1 MVESLILVALGF
13 LVASLFALVAL
24 QFVWRR
30 AVTQTTRRLGLDV
43 KTYSDA
49 EAFTKAGRAIP
60 DLELALTQR
69 EQELAVLAERNAN
82 LSEAYETAQ
91 REAAPLRDDLS
102 ALQEAHNTAR
112 MEAQSLRDDLAATR
126 EAHSAGLIEAQN
138 LRNEIDSLYMR
149 LSQAESLAAE
159 RTGKLQSLQQQL
171 GEFASILTAQQ
182 SRQQEAGQQLKLLG
196 DRAANLN
203 TELTEAIAA
212 GASATWNHPAPPLP
226 AAAARTPVPIQL
238 DEKQREDFEAELA
251 PVAPAEAELVGME
264 LAERIEALKNTPP
277 H

>member
-13 LVASLFALVAL
+13 LIASLFALVGL

-60 DLELALTQR
+60 DLEMSLSQR

-82 LSEAYETAQ
+82 LAEAYETAQ
-91 REAAPLRDDLS
+91 REAAPLRDELT
-102 ALQEAHNTAR
+102 AAQEAHN
-112 MEAQSLRDDLAATR
+112 AA
-126 EAHSAGLIEAQN
+126 LIEAQN

-149 LSQAESLAAE
+149 LSQAEALAAE
-159 RTGKLQSLQQQL
+159 RTGKLQTLQQQI
-171 GEFASILTAQQ
+171 GEFESAIAAEQD
-182 SRQQEAGQQLKLLG
+182 RQLEAGQQLKRLG
-196 DRAANLN
+196 DKAASLN
-203 TELTEAIAA
+203 AELNEAIATGTA
-212 GASATWNHPAPPLP
+212 ATWNKAAPAMPP
-226 AAAARTPVPIQL
+226 AETEASAPIQL
-238 DEKQREDFEAELA
+238 SEKEREDFDAVLP
-251 PVAPAEAELVGME
+251 PVSQDEVTEIDLSKRV
-264 LAERIEALKNTPP
+264 EALENTAP